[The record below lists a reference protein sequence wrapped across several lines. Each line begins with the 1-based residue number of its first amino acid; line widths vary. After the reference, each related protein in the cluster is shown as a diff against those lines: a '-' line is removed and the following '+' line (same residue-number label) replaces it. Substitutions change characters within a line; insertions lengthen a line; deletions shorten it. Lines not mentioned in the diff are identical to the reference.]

1 MKIKDWLI
9 KYVNK
14 ELSPEDI
21 APMAF
26 PPPVAKTLGFELV
39 EVGDTYAVIEI
50 IVDPDK
56 HGNPMRTIH
65 GGILCDIAD
74 AAIGSAHSMT
84 LKEGETYTSVDLRI
98 NFFRPVWKEKLR
110 AVAKVV
116 QLGKTIS
123 YYSCDILRTD
133 GKLVATVTSSVMTL
147 REEKAQ
153 GR

>member
-14 ELSPEDI
+14 TLTDADKVKMI
-21 APMAF
+21 Y
-26 PPPVAKTLGFELV
+26 PPPVAKTLGFDLV
-39 EVGDTYAVIEI
+39 EVDDGYAVIEMNI
-50 IVDPDK
+50 DPEK
-56 HGNPMRTIH
+56 FGNPMMTIH

-74 AAIGSAHSMT
+74 AAIGTALATT
-84 LKEGETYTSVDLRI
+84 LEEGESYTSVDLKI

-116 QLGKTIS
+116 QRGKTINF
-123 YYSCDILRTD
+123 YTCDILRPD
-133 GKLVATVTSSVMTL
+133 GKLVATVSSTL
-147 REEKAQ
+147 MILRNEKAK